1 MNNEKD
7 GGRRAFLR
15 AGLLTGAAALIS
27 SMAGCGSDEAPVPE
41 PGAKVPLLD
50 TNGNLLLV
58 DEKLASGPSVA
69 FIAPL
74 LIAS

>member
-7 GGRRAFLR
+7 DGRRAFLR

-27 SMAGCGSDEAPVPE
+27 GMAGCGSNEAPGPE